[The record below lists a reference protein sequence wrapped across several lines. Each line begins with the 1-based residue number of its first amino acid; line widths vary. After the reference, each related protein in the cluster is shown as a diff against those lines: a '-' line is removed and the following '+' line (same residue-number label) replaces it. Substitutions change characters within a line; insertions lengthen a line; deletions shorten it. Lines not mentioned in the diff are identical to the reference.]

1 MKETTPAAMPPC
13 FDRWCKRFDDVFSHQ
28 AQKREFRNYVGG
40 LLGESERKNLSQMAS
55 NAVGVTYHRLHHFL
69 TEAPWSAQQVNEHR
83 LMVMNQCSQTR
94 IGRGFT
100 LIVDDSGHRKSGNFT
115 AGVGR
120 QYIGEIG
127 KIDKGVVVVTTH
139 LYDGKKSLP
148 LDIELY
154 QHASSLPLGKKDIEF
169 KKKPELALEL
179 IDRSLERGY
188 RPGIVLIDAGYGN
201 NIPFLMELEKRR
213 LKYLGGLAKNRKVIT
228 QTQANQLQEIRLD
241 KLAKS
246 LPVKAFTPIDLNLD
260 KPKTVWVA
268 TVEVELSQLEGTRTI
283 AIVMNAS
290 TFDQASDI
298 DYFITNVDSTL
309 ATPDWIVA
317 TYAQRNWV
325 EVFYREAKGWLGL
338 SEYQVR
344 DYRSLIRHFILVF
357 CAYTFILW
365 HTKTGG
371 LRRRW
376 ASKPLNTFT
385 EALEAFRTAISFRFL
400 EWLNHNRDVF
410 VAYKATLGFVWA

>member
-1 MKETTPAAMPPC
+1 MKETTLAAMPPC
-13 FDRWCKRFDDVFSHQ
+13 FDRWCKRFDDVWTHK
-28 AQKREFRNYVGG
+28 AQKREFRNYIGG
-40 LLGESERKNLSQMAS
+40 LLGESERKNLYQMAS

-69 TEAPWSAQQVNEHR
+69 TEAPWDSQQVNERR

-94 IGRGFT
+94 ISRGFT

-127 KIDKGVVVVTTH
+127 KTDNGIVAVTTH

-154 QHASSLPLGKKDIEF
+154 QHASSLPEGKKDIEF

-201 NIPFLMELEKRR
+201 NTTFLTELEKRK
-213 LKYLGGLAKNRKVIT
+213 LKYIGGLARNRKVIT
-228 QTQANQLQEIRLD
+228 RIEANKRQEIRLD
-241 KLAKS
+241 KLAQA
-246 LPVKAFTPIDLNLD
+246 LPLESFTPVQLNLD
-260 KPKTVWVA
+260 KPKTVWA
-268 TVEVELSQLEGTRTI
+268 APVEVELPQLEGTRTI

-290 TFDQASDI
+290 TFDSSSDV
-298 DYFITNVDSTL
+298 DYFITNVSSGV
-309 ATPDWIVA
+309 ATPNWIVT

-385 EALEAFRTAISFRFL
+385 EALEAFRTAMSFRFL

-410 VAYKATLGFVWA
+410 FAYKAALGFVWA